1 VPDIVRGVWVPR
13 FLVAQMLAAAA
24 WAATGQQLVPAQSE
38 VTFTSRQM
46 GVPVDGRFTRFDAR
60 VTLDPKHVESGR
72 VTISIDTG
80 SVRFGAPETDAEVAK
95 PAWFHVAKF
104 GQATFESTSIKALGG
119 GRYDVAGTLTIKGR
133 ARELVVL
140 VTLATGTPHAVASGS
155 FTLKRL
161 DFALG
166 EGEWGDTSLVANDVQ
181 VRFKLALAGLP
192 PT

>member
-1 VPDIVRGVWVPR
+1 VPDIVRRVLLLR
-13 FLVAQMLAAAA
+13 FLVAPMLAAAA

-46 GVPVDGRFTRFDAR
+46 GVPVDGRFTRFDAQ

-119 GRYDVAGTLTIKGR
+119 GRYDVAGTLT
-133 ARELVVL
+133 
-140 VTLATGTPHAVASGS
+140 TGTPHAVASGS

-166 EGEWGDTSLVANDVQ
+166 EGDWGDTSLVANDVQ